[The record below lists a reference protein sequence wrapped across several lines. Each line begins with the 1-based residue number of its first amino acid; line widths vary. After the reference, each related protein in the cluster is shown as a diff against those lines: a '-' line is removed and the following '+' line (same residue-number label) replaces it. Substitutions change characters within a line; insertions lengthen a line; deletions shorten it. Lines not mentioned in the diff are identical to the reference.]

1 MIASGPQIL
10 TWESKL
16 QIQSIGLRHE
26 VLRRPLGMLFS
37 PAELQEEIDQ
47 IHMGWVHG
55 ETVEAIL
62 LLKKTTPNQVK
73 MRQVAVHPSLQGK
86 GLGKK
91 LVAFTE
97 EWCKKN
103 NISSIELNA
112 RETAIP
118 FYLSMNYH
126 AVGEPF
132 TEVGIPHIKMVK
144 SL

>member
-26 VLRRPLGMLFS
+26 VLR
-37 PAELQEEIDQ
+37 
-47 IHMGWVHG
+47 WVHG

-62 LLKKTTPNQVK
+62 LLKKTTHNQVK

-91 LVAFTE
+91 LLTFTE

-126 AVGEPF
+126 MVGEPF